1 MNAGQA
7 TAGQQWTEA
16 RIRRLAALTLTK
28 PQLDAWRLHVD
39 GFGYGRIA
47 EVLLISRDSARD
59 RVNGANARLRH
70 HIEHGTAQ
78 LQQALREVDADGLDP
93 H

>member
-1 MNAGQA
+1 MTAGQA
-7 TAGQQWTEA
+7 TAGHQWTEA

-47 EVLLISRDSARD
+47 EVLAISRDSARD
-59 RVNGANARLRH
+59 RVAGANARLRH
-70 HIEHGTAQ
+70 HIEHDTAQ
-78 LQQALREVDADGLDP
+78 LRQALLDADANER
-93 H
+93 